1 MIVTSNRSFESWVEV
16 FPDAVI
22 ASAILDRLV
31 HHAHLIPIVGESFR
45 MKDLKDRKGGGGRAE
60 KSA

>member
-1 MIVTSNRSFESWVEV
+1 MV

-45 MKDLKDRKGGGGRAE
+45 MKDLKARKRGGGRAR

>member
-31 HHAHLIPIVGESFR
+31 HHAHLIPIVGESWAQS
-45 MKDLKDRKGGGGRAE
+45 LKGTNHTAVLEDR
-60 KSA
+60 